1 MLLRVTEEELLD
13 NPTTLLRIAR
23 LHCVGSWA
31 GWPRLRHT
39 IERRVEEDLVLRKQF
54 LSTIFAVAVSSSLSL
69 AQQSP
74 ARVPIGNAATRRQ
87 LKVALYPFIPEYE
100 AAAEHIKQHF
110 EAQNQDVE
118 LVILDLRSN
127 YYSSSDAN
135 YVGSADAD
143 VYELDSVFLQDFV
156 DSKKIRELPGEALLP
171 PDELLKNAD
180 AGTRVGGRR
189 YGAAHWVCRDFLF
202 YSAANKPKSD
212 IRTLADLEAFVRPDG
227 LLLVDLK
234 GKSTLGELYL
244 ISAFDRYSDWS
255 LVAPKIDKFDPS
267 IGIDES
273 RVLKLCNAASCR
285 DQIFHELTGIHGA
298 EFARK
303 RGKALIGY
311 SELLHDVLTETQN
324 GCPDT
329 CLSDKDIDVSDLPL
343 DDAGSTP
350 VSWVDSF
357 TMSTT
362 CKGQCVVDAVRF
374 ISMMNS
380 DEMYLTLL
388 LPVPLSFVQVP
399 QPADTVPS
407 YLLPA
412 KASLYSN
419 PALLGVAHLYP
430 KMKTLVENARVPTSD
445 KLNDKLRAIGKTIDK
460 NLDASP

>member
-1 MLLRVTEEELLD
+1 MLFRATEEELLD
-13 NPTTLLRIAR
+13 NLTTFLRIAC
-23 LHCVGSWA
+23 LHCARTRA

-39 IERRVEEDLVLRKQF
+39 IERWVQEGFVLRKQF
-54 LSTIFAVAVSSSLSL
+54 ISTIFAVAVSSSLAL
-69 AQQSP
+69 AQQS
-74 ARVPIGNAATRRQ
+74 ATHLPIGNAATRRQ
-87 LKVALYPFIPEYE
+87 LQVALYPFIPEYE
-100 AAAEHIKQHF
+100 AAVEHIKQQF
-110 EAQNQDVE
+110 EAQNPDVE

-127 YYSSSDAN
+127 YYGSGDAN
-135 YVGSADAD
+135 YIGSTDAD

-156 DSKKIRELPGEALLP
+156 DSKKIRELPIEALLP
-171 PDELLKNAD
+171 PEELLKNAD

-202 YSAANKPKSD
+202 YSVANKPKSD
-212 IRTLADLEAFVRPDG
+212 IRTLADLEAFLRPDG

-244 ISAFDRYSDWS
+244 VSAFDRYSDWS
-255 LVAPKIDKFDPS
+255 LVAPKIDTFDPS
-267 IGIDES
+267 IAIDES

-298 EFARK
+298 EFARN

-311 SELLHDVLTETQN
+311 SESLHDVLTETQN
-324 GCPDT
+324 NCPDT

-357 TMSTT
+357 TMSSN

-380 DEMYLTLL
+380 DEMYMKLL
-388 LPVPLSFVQVP
+388 LPMPLSFIKVP
-399 QPADTVPS
+399 QPADTVPA

-419 PALLGVAHLYP
+419 PALLRVAHLYP
-430 KMKTLVENARVPTSD
+430 KMKTLVENATVPTSD
-445 KLNDKLRAIGKTIDK
+445 KLNEKLRAIGGTIDK
-460 NLDASP
+460 NLGASP